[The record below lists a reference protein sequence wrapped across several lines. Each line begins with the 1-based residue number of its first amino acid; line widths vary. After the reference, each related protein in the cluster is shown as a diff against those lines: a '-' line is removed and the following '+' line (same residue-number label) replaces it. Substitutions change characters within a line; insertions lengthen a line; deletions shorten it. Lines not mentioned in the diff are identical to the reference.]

1 MHVTH
6 GLTSIALVLGVA
18 LAFGL
23 FFERFKQPSILGYIL
38 AGVILGPS
46 GFAMITDREGVALLA
61 ELGVLMLL
69 FLLGLELSLRS
80 FKSVLGSSFL
90 ITLGQLALSGVIM
103 VSLGY
108 VFNLSSGL
116 VVVMTCALALSSTAV
131 AIKML
136 ENINELRTDVG
147 RVTIGVLI
155 AQDLAIV
162 PMMVILK
169 SMGEGSWSMGVVY
182 KILSSMAIL
191 GALIWLF
198 SRRQKIRFPFTQYVT
213 DSKELV
219 PLAGLALCFGAAA
232 ISGLLGLSAAYGAFL
247 GGLILGNTTE
257 RHTMV
262 EATKPIQTVLLMVF
276 FLSIGLLLDLHY
288 IGQHYIKVT
297 VLLFFITIGKT
308 VLNIGLIHLLKQP
321 WQRSFLAGLALSQVG
336 EFTFLLS
343 SIGFEAHLIDQEGQK
358 LIISLTALSLALSPF
373 WFTAARRMH
382 DQAPKGVDNLNVLM
396 ETVYGAELTYLGK
409 AKRFLL
415 HAFGYAVNK
424 MKRPS
429 DDANL

>member
-1 MHVTH
+1 MHMTQS
-6 GLTSIALVLGVA
+6 LTSMALVLGLTLA
-18 LAFGL
+18 LGL
-23 FFERFKQPSILGYIL
+23 FFERFRQPSIIGYSL
-38 AGVILGPS
+38 AGILLGPS
-46 GFAMITDREGVALLA
+46 GFAMIADREGVTFLA

-90 ITLGQLALSGVIM
+90 ITLGQLVVSGLLM
-103 VSLGY
+103 VSLG
-108 VFNLSSGL
+108 FIFDLSSGL
-116 VVVMTCALALSSTAV
+116 VVVMTCGLALSSTAV

-136 ENINELRTDVG
+136 ENIQELRTDVG
-147 RVTIGVLI
+147 RIAIGVLI

-162 PMMVILK
+162 PMMVVLK
-169 SMGEGSWSMGVVY
+169 SLGQGSWSMTIVY
-182 KILSSMAIL
+182 KVLVSVAIL

-198 SRRQKIRFPFTQYVT
+198 SRRQKIHFPLSRYVT

-219 PLAGLALCFGAAA
+219 PIAGLGFCFGAAA
-232 ISGLLGLSAAYGAFL
+232 LTGLLGLSAAYGAFL

-257 RHTMV
+257 RHVMV

-276 FLSIGLLLDLHY
+276 FLSIGLLLDLQY
-288 IGQHYIKVT
+288 IAQHYIKVT

-308 VLNIGLIHLLKQP
+308 ILNIGLIHVLRQP

-336 EFTFLLS
+336 EFTFLLT
-343 SIGFEAHLIDQEGQK
+343 SIGFEANLIDGEGQK

-382 DQAPKGVDNLNVLM
+382 DQAPPNVDNLNMLI
-396 ETVYGAELTYLGK
+396 ETVYGPELGLLGK
-409 AKRFLL
+409 IKHFFL
-415 HAFGYAVNK
+415 HVFAYGVTK

-429 DDANL
+429 DDSK